1 MNEEERINGI
11 NEIINKSNNSMKNN
25 IEWET
30 LFDNIP
36 IENNIP
42 KEDNP
47 MREFLVSKHIN
58 ERYYKANH
66 FKSLGHWMNYWNQVF
81 DKGNIKLTNSIGDSL
96 VKIYQKSI
104 NNFNGV
110 LHADFSYEYHRTP
123 QYINDENLNDYIN
136 NVKIKYKI

>member
-66 FKSLGHWMNYWNQVF
+66 FKSL
-81 DKGNIKLTNSIGDSL
+81 
-96 VKIYQKSI
+96 
-104 NNFNGV
+104 
-110 LHADFSYEYHRTP
+110 
-123 QYINDENLNDYIN
+123 
-136 NVKIKYKI
+136 